1 MSLWQYADL
10 LKRINAPRYK
20 GIKDLVIDNGELLCD
35 FSDLSLWEVENGT
48 KAAATNKRFGTG
60 IKLVNDVGATLGA
73 EFYPPAQIKTAE
85 SLSFWAYVDDI
96 ADLGYIRLF
105 LETTDYKYKNMGFDD
120 SSLCQGWNHLK
131 FVFDDP
137 NWSVSEGFDMANFRR
152 ITIAV
157 AGNESAQAEVDI
169 ANLRID
175 VITKPKVI
183 FHFSDGYKS
192 IHSVALP
199 KLESVGIK
207 GSVGVLS
214 EPILVGNTN
223 YLTIDQLDDLY
234 RAGWCLFNGGHS
246 HADFA
251 ELTDQERADEIRLC
265 REFLLANGYTNGLD
279 LFEFPYTPYDITEYR
294 QALLDSGIKAAI
306 TRPATTIS
314 APIADLYQLSVIPV
328 YGGNWSSTAKI
339 HVDMGINRGDT
350 IIINFHDLVGGDITD
365 FNAVVDYIVGLF
377 DVSDIMTFD
386 EWYHGCSFY

>member
-20 GIKDLVIDNGELLCD
+20 GIKDLVVDNGTLICD
-35 FSDLSLWEVENGT
+35 FSDLSLWEVEDGT
-48 KAAATNKRFGTG
+48 KAAATNKRFGAG
-60 IKLVNDVGATLGA
+60 IKLVNDVGAILTA

-85 SLSFWAYVDDI
+85 SISFWAYIHDI
-96 ADLGYIRLF
+96 ADVDNIRLY
-105 LETTDYKYKNMGFDD
+105 LETTDYKYKSMGV
-120 SSLCQGWNHLK
+120 SRYAVSQGWNHLK

-169 ANLRID
+169 ANLRLD
-175 VITKPKVI
+175 VTTRPKII

-246 HADFA
+246 HEDFA
-251 ELTDQERADEIRLC
+251 TLTDQQRLDEIRLC

-294 QALLDSGIKAAI
+294 QALLDSGIKAAV
-306 TRPATTIS
+306 TRPANTIS
-314 APIADLYQLSVIPV
+314 APIADLYQLSVILV
-328 YGGNWSSTAKI
+328 YGGNWADEAKI
-339 HVDMGINRGDT
+339 YVDMGINRGDT
-350 IIINFHDLVGGDITD
+350 IIINFHDLVGVDITD
-365 FNAVVDYIVGLF
+365 FNAVVDYIAGLF

-386 EWYHGCSFY
+386 EWYHGLAG

>member
-20 GIKDLVIDNGELLCD
+20 GIKDLVIDNGTLICD
-35 FSDLSLWEVENGT
+35 FSDLALWEVEDGT
-48 KAAATNKRFGTG
+48 KAAATHKRFGAG
-60 IKLVNDVGATLGA
+60 IKLVNGVGATLTA

-85 SLSFWAYVDDI
+85 SISFWAYVHDI
-96 ADLGYIRLF
+96 ADVDNIRLY
-105 LETTDYKYKNMGFDD
+105 LETTDYKYKSMGV
-120 SSLCQGWNHLK
+120 SRYAVSQGWNHLK

-137 NWSVSEGFDMANFRR
+137 NWSVSEGFDMANFRG

-169 ANLRID
+169 ANLRLD
-175 VITKPKVI
+175 VTTRPKII
-183 FHFSDGYKS
+183 FHFSDCYKS

-199 KLESVGIK
+199 KLESAGIK

-246 HADFA
+246 HTDFA
-251 ELTDQERADEIRLC
+251 ELTDQQRLDDIRLC
-265 REFLLANGYTNGLD
+265 REFLLASGYTNGLD
-279 LFEFPYTPYDITEYR
+279 LFEFPYTPYDITAYR
-294 QALLDSGIKAAI
+294 QTLLDSGIKAAV

-314 APIADLYQLSVIPV
+314 APIADLYQLSAIPV
-328 YGGNWSSTAKI
+328 YEGNWADIAKI
-339 HVDMGINRGDT
+339 YVDMGINRGDT
-350 IIINFHDLVGGDITD
+350 VIINFHDLVGGDIAD

-386 EWYHGCSFY
+386 EWYHGLAG